1 MVKNIVLVS
10 GKLQSGKNTF
20 TDLVI
25 DNLREYGRWKI
36 DFDYFA
42 KSVKD
47 QSKDIFK
54 PLITYLNEVSEKYNI
69 NEIHTSEHNWYE
81 EKNTITRILLQ
92 TYGTEIFRD
101 MIDTDHWAKI
111 LRNRMMERDE
121 DILFITDVRF
131 KSEMRLICDK
141 SPYILNYRTVNPT
154 YNILKLRIERNTYER
169 NTSGVYIHPS
179 EIDLDDYNNW
189 DEIVYNDGTM
199 EDLKEKARVMTNT
212 IIRRFYGKV

>member
-47 QSKDIFK
+47 QSKDIFH

-69 NEIHTSEHNWYE
+69 PEIHTSEHNWYE

-101 MIDTDHWAKI
+101 MIDTDHWGKI

-131 KSEMRLICDK
+131 KSEMKLICDK
-141 SPYILNYRTVNPT
+141 SPYILNYRTVNPS

-169 NTSGVYIHPS
+169 NTSGVYVHPS

-189 DEIVYNDGTM
+189 DEMVYNDGTM
-199 EDLKEKARVMTNT
+199 EDLKETARVMTNT